1 MSCFQA
7 NPQGLCAGVALE
19 GATLREDLHGN
30 ATLYGKKLENS
41 DIVTKGVRPPKAAAQ
56 LLARTGQTTGS
67 PSAASPE
74 TIRECSQKA
83 RSEPRGSN
91 VNGRERG
98 DDARPKSDR
107 YPWAVTAH
115 PRDQAF
121 DAERSASVCDGSPAA
136 LGSPEVPD
144 VAS

>member
-1 MSCFQA
+1 MSTVA
-7 NPQGLCAGVALE
+7 NAVT
-19 GATLREDLHGN
+19 TLDQR
-30 ATLYGKKLENS
+30 A
-41 DIVTKGVRPPKAAAQ
+41 I
-56 LLARTGQTTGS
+56 
-67 PSAASPE
+67 
-74 TIRECSQKA
+74 
-83 RSEPRGSN
+83 
-91 VNGRERG
+91 
-98 DDARPKSDR
+98 R